1 MIRRGETVLPEWRG
15 VLRMLG
21 CEGVRDEIGYKDASL
36 VKTKLSSRCR
46 PSKVLFVEKNYQHPV
61 NCQIYFFCFQKKN
74 YDEESFSR

>member
-1 MIRRGETVLPEWRG
+1 MIWRGKTVLPEWRG

-74 YDEESFSR
+74 YDEDSFFI